1 MTIFKLFASLRTRL
15 PWLNLPVTFLVMFLQ
30 KTPVLNLISLGDEA
44 VPSFPATSILKSAFV
59 AVASLGS
66 VHTLVGASGINS
78 SPSSLT
84 ATVGVPS
91 NGAVFTVSG
100 TIADPSSWRIESGNI
115 PPGMNFS
122 TLTGPG
128 VINVVSSN
136 GAAYLQGT
144 PTTAGIYTFT
154 MIAYWYPGGT
164 GLSTN
169 AKSYTVTVN
178 PGPVV
183 APVIV
188 SSPPSTQTITVGSS
202 LSLAVSVSGAAA
214 TTYQWKFNG
223 VNINGAIQSLYSLSP
238 VTVANAGTYTCN
250 VTNAG
255 GTVTSSPAVV
265 VVEGQPVISA
275 SPPASQS
282 VSVGSNVSLSVA
294 VSGPVSVNYQWQFNG
309 VNIFGATS
317 STLTLN
323 SVTAANMGTYV
334 CIVSNL
340 AGIATSTPAV
350 LSLVSTMPKV
360 TTNPSSQTIA
370 TGSTVV
376 FSTSITSPLGA
387 SYQWQFNGVPI
398 VGATAATYLIQ
409 AASSSKAGTYTCVIT
424 NSSGSVT
431 TQPAILTLVSSSN
444 PGRLVNLSVLT
455 MDGPGSQLLTIGFVN
470 GGLATTGSEQLLIR
484 ATGPALS
491 TFGVSNVLA
500 DPKLTIFQGSSVIAT
515 NDNWG
520 STSANITSVNAANSA
535 TGAFAL
541 SPTTSLDAA
550 VVQTLPSGGYT
561 IQVAGN
567 GTGIGNALAEVYDN
581 TSSYTSA
588 SPRLINLSCMQQVP
602 AAGMLTAGFAISGA
616 TSKSVLIRAS
626 GPTLASYGVVGT
638 MPDPQLTVYTGST
651 IIATNSSWL
660 GDASITAANTATGAF
675 QFMNTSSKDSAVVMT
690 LAPGS
695 YTVQANSASGSTG
708 VTMIEVYEV
717 P

>member
-1 MTIFKLFASLRTRL
+1 
-15 PWLNLPVTFLVMFLQ
+15 
-30 KTPVLNLISLGDEA
+30 
-44 VPSFPATSILKSAFV
+44 
-59 AVASLGS
+59 
-66 VHTLVGASGINS
+66 
-78 SPSSLT
+78 
-84 ATVGVPS
+84 
-91 NGAVFTVSG
+91 
-100 TIADPSSWRIESGNI
+100 
-115 PPGMNFS
+115 
-122 TLTGPG
+122 
-128 VINVVSSN
+128 
-136 GAAYLQGT
+136 
-144 PTTAGIYTFT
+144 

-223 VNINGAIQSLYSLSP
+223 VNINGATQSLYSLSP

-409 AASSSKAGTYTCVIT
+409 AANSSKAGTYTCVIT

>member
-1 MTIFKLFASLRTRL
+1 
-15 PWLNLPVTFLVMFLQ
+15 
-30 KTPVLNLISLGDEA
+30 
-44 VPSFPATSILKSAFV
+44 
-59 AVASLGS
+59 
-66 VHTLVGASGINS
+66 
-78 SPSSLT
+78 
-84 ATVGVPS
+84 
-91 NGAVFTVSG
+91 
-100 TIADPSSWRIESGNI
+100 
-115 PPGMNFS
+115 MNFS

-223 VNINGAIQSLYSLSP
+223 VNINGATQSLYSLSP

>member
-1 MTIFKLFASLRTRL
+1 
-15 PWLNLPVTFLVMFLQ
+15 
-30 KTPVLNLISLGDEA
+30 
-44 VPSFPATSILKSAFV
+44 
-59 AVASLGS
+59 
-66 VHTLVGASGINS
+66 
-78 SPSSLT
+78 
-84 ATVGVPS
+84 
-91 NGAVFTVSG
+91 
-100 TIADPSSWRIESGNI
+100 
-115 PPGMNFS
+115 
-122 TLTGPG
+122 
-128 VINVVSSN
+128 
-136 GAAYLQGT
+136 
-144 PTTAGIYTFT
+144 

-223 VNINGAIQSLYSLSP
+223 VNINGATQSLYSLSP
-238 VTVANAGTYTCN
+238 VTAANAGTYTCN

-294 VSGPVSVNYQWQFNG
+294 VSGSVSVNYQWQFNG

-350 LSLVSTMPKV
+350 LSLVATMPKV

-376 FSTSITSPLGA
+376 FSTSISSPLGA

-398 VGATAATYLIQ
+398 AGATAATYLIQ

-520 STSANITSVNAANSA
+520 STTANITSVNAANSA

-616 TSKSVLIRAS
+616 TSKSVLIRVS

-695 YTVQANSASGSTG
+695 YTVQANSVSGSTG

>member
-1 MTIFKLFASLRTRL
+1 
-15 PWLNLPVTFLVMFLQ
+15 MFLQ
-30 KTPVLNLISLGDEA
+30 KTPVLNLISLGDEE

-59 AVASLGS
+59 AVDSLGS

-154 MIAYWYPGGT
+154 IIAYWYPGGT

-178 PGPVV
+178 PEPVV

-214 TTYQWKFNG
+214 TTYQWKFDG
-223 VNINGAIQSLYSLSP
+223 VNINGATQSLYSLSP
-238 VTVANAGTYTCN
+238 VTAANAGTYTCN

-294 VSGPVSVNYQWQFNG
+294 VSGSVSVNYQWQFNG

-340 AGIATSTPAV
+340 AGIATSTPTV
-350 LSLVSTMPKV
+350 LSLVATMPKV

-376 FSTSITSPLGA
+376 FSTSISSPLGA

-398 VGATAATYLIQ
+398 AGATAATYLIQ

-520 STSANITSVNAANSA
+520 STTANITSVNAANSA

-695 YTVQANSASGSTG
+695 YTVQANSISGSTG